1 MASVEYSLTI
11 YDGMSTALS
20 VIDDS
25 IKKTTTSLMNFQ
37 RLNTLAVNVSSLENM
52 GRKLDII
59 DGEYREITDTVAG
72 VEQKQNDLNKA
83 TDENEKK
90 IKKLK
95 EVWKSF
101 MGGLDKMGID
111 HNPLDILSRAD
122 SINTSGNIIQAQT
135 GMKGQDLEL
144 AKESTK
150 SLFADNMSKS
160 PQEAAQSLSAVNQLT
175 GLTGDGLESVTRAG
189 LLLQDTFGYGLTD
202 SIKSAG
208 TLQQQFGLQ
217 GAEAFDLIIQATQA
231 GLNKNGDLL
240 ETINA
245 SSDKFKS
252 LGIGG
257 QEMFNMLVNGAQ
269 NGNVSISSL
278 GNAVNEFSKKA
289 VSGGKDASEGFAAL
303 GLDAGR
309 MKEAFSSGGE
319 AAKQAFLETVNALNI
334 MDDPVSKNIAGTKL
348 FGDSWGELGH
358 QGLAALTELN
368 GSVSLSS
375 QHLEE
380 LNQLKFGNA
389 SSAIASLA
397 NTINT
402 GLAGPMTG
410 AVTFITNIINDFTT
424 GLQGK
429 VDEING
435 IFGMLGLGIGIVG
448 GFISDNWSIIE
459 PIILGIIAALT
470 ALQICE
476 LAGAAIKFILMTA
489 TTMLTVAQ
497 TALNAAFWASPI
509 GLIIIAVIALVA
521 AFYSAVAM
529 VNKFTG
535 TSLSAT
541 GLICGFFSGLA
552 AVIQNIFNFIGVIFF
567 TSVAAFIQ
575 LFSKFAN
582 FLSNVF
588 TKSAT
593 KVVNIFFSM
602 VDGIFGALQKVASGI
617 DAVFGSNFEATIT
630 AKREN
635 FTSLQKTI
643 EKRLEDKKNKNDKIS
658 EKLGNIDAKQVMEE
672 FNFDPKFQNVEE
684 SAKQG
689 YEGGAKDGLLG
700 DKFKDIKNIFGG
712 ENNQFNPDNYGGDRE
727 EDNQPD
733 TSALLNNLNNNA
745 TGGASGF
752 QDISKNTGDTAMNTA
767 AMSNSLDSMDEELKY
782 MRDVAEQEVINRFT
796 LADLKLD
803 INNNNTIRSVADAD
817 MVSNMLKDSTS
828 EALFA
833 FAEGVIG

>member
-1 MASVEYSLTI
+1 MASVKKSLAI
-11 YDGMSTALS
+11 QEGMVTALNS
-20 VIDDS
+20 IDKT
-25 IKKTTTSLMNFQ
+25 IQKTTTSLMVFQ
-37 RLNTLAVNVSSLENM
+37 KLSAMSLNISEFEKM
-52 GRKLDII
+52 GRKLNII
-59 DGEYREITDTVAG
+59 DDDYKDIWKTAAE
-72 VEQKQNDLNKA
+72 VEKKQKDMSAA
-83 TDENEKK
+83 TQDNEKK
-90 IKKLK
+90 LKKLK
-95 EVWKSF
+95 DAWKTF
-101 MGGLDKMGID
+101 IGGLDKMGID
-111 HNPLDILSRAD
+111 HNPLDILTRAD
-122 SINTSGNIIQAQT
+122 NINTSGNIIQAQT

-257 QEMFNMLVNGAQ
+257 QDMFNMLVNGAQ

-289 VSGGKDASEGFAAL
+289 VGGGKDASEGFAAL
-303 GLDAGR
+303 GLDAGK
-309 MKEAFSSGGE
+309 MKDSFSSGGE
-319 AAKQAFLETVNALNI
+319 AAKQAFLETVNALNT
-334 MDDPVSKNIAGTKL
+334 MDDPVSRNIAGTKL
-348 FGDSWGELGH
+348 FGDSWGELGQ
-358 QGLAALTELN
+358 QGLAALSELN

-380 LNQLKFGNA
+380 LNQLKFGSA
-389 SSAIASLA
+389 SSAISSLA

-410 AVTFITNIINDFTT
+410 AVTFVTNIINDFTT

-448 GFISDNWSIIE
+448 GFISDNWAIIA
-459 PIILGIIAALT
+459 PILFGIIAALNAKAACDLASAAATMVLT
-470 ALQICE
+470 A
-476 LAGAAIKFILMTA
+476 
-489 TTMLTVAQ
+489 AQ
-497 TALNAAFWASPI
+497 TALNAAFWTSPI
-509 GLIIIAVIALVA
+509 GLIIAAVIILIVV
-521 AFYSAVAM
+521 FYAVIGLI
-529 VNKFTG
+529 NKLTG

-541 GLICGFFSGLA
+541 GLICSFFTTLG
-552 AVIQNIFNFIGVIFF
+552 AVVMNIFTFMKIFIEAIISELKQIFLTLANFIG
-567 TSVAAFIQ
+567 
-575 LFSKFAN
+575 
-582 FLSNVF
+582 NVF
-588 TKSAT
+588 TNPVGTA
-593 KVVNIFFSM
+593 VELFFTM
-602 VDGIFGALQKVASGI
+602 TDTILGALQKVAKAI
-617 DAVFGSNFEATIT
+617 DKIFGSKFESMIIVQ
-630 AKREN
+630 KEN
-635 FTSLQKTI
+635 LSAMKSDI
-643 EKRLEDKKNKNDKIS
+643 EKRLGDKKYDANKFYKNNEDASFKELLEQANFI
-658 EKLGNIDAKQVMEE
+658 NIEEAAKKGYNSGDNFSKDPFKGMEDIL
-672 FNFDPKFQNVEE
+672 NGQNNP
-684 SAKQG
+684 
-689 YEGGAKDGLLG
+689 L
-700 DKFKDIKNIFGG
+700 NPNNFGG
-712 ENNQFNPDNYGGDRE
+712 DLG

-745 TGGASGF
+745 NGGASGY
-752 QDISKNTGDTAMNTA
+752 QDIAKNTGDTAMNTA

>member
-1 MASVEYSLTI
+1 MASVKKSLAI
-11 YDGMSTALS
+11 QEGMVTALNS
-20 VIDDS
+20 IDKT
-25 IKKTTTSLMNFQ
+25 IQKTTTSLMVFQ
-37 RLNTLAVNVSSLENM
+37 KLSAMSLNVSEFEKM
-52 GRKLDII
+52 GRKLNII
-59 DGEYREITDTVAG
+59 DDDYKDIWKTAAE
-72 VEQKQNDLNKA
+72 VEKKQKDMSAA
-83 TDENEKK
+83 TQDNEKK
-90 IKKLK
+90 LKKLK
-95 EVWKSF
+95 DAWKTF
-101 MGGLDKMGID
+101 IGGLDKMGID

-245 SSDKFKS
+245 SSGKFKS

-289 VSGGKDASEGFAAL
+289 VGGGKDASEGFAAL
-303 GLDAGR
+303 GLDAGK
-309 MKEAFSSGGE
+309 MKDSFSSGGE
-319 AAKQAFLETVNALNI
+319 AAKQAFLETVNALNT
-334 MDDPVSKNIAGTKL
+334 MDDPVSRNIAGTKL
-348 FGDSWGELGH
+348 FGDSWGELGQ
-358 QGLAALTELN
+358 QGLAALSELN

-380 LNQLKFGNA
+380 LNQLKFGSA
-389 SSAIASLA
+389 SSAISSLA

-410 AVTFITNIINDFTT
+410 AVTFVTNIINDFTT

-448 GFISDNWSIIE
+448 GFISDNWAIIA
-459 PIILGIIAALT
+459 PILFGIIAALNAKAACDLASAAATMVLT
-470 ALQICE
+470 A
-476 LAGAAIKFILMTA
+476 
-489 TTMLTVAQ
+489 AQ
-497 TALNAAFWASPI
+497 TALNAAFWTSPI
-509 GLIIIAVIALVA
+509 GLIIAAVIILIVV
-521 AFYSAVAM
+521 FYAVIGLI
-529 VNKFTG
+529 NKLTG

-541 GLICGFFSGLA
+541 GLICSFFTTLG
-552 AVIQNIFNFIGVIFF
+552 AVVMNIFTFMKIFIEAIISELKQIFLTLANFIG
-567 TSVAAFIQ
+567 
-575 LFSKFAN
+575 
-582 FLSNVF
+582 NVF
-588 TKSAT
+588 TNPVGTA
-593 KVVNIFFSM
+593 VELFFTM
-602 VDGIFGALQKVASGI
+602 TDTILGALQKVAKAI
-617 DAVFGSNFEATIT
+617 DKIFGSKFESMIIVQ
-630 AKREN
+630 KEN
-635 FTSLQKTI
+635 LSAMKSDI
-643 EKRLEDKKNKNDKIS
+643 EKRLGDKKYDANKFYKNNEDASFKELLEQANFI
-658 EKLGNIDAKQVMEE
+658 NIEEAAKKGYNSGDNFSKDPFKGMEDIL
-672 FNFDPKFQNVEE
+672 NGQNNPLNP
-684 SAKQG
+684 S
-689 YEGGAKDGLLG
+689 
-700 DKFKDIKNIFGG
+700 NFGG
-712 ENNQFNPDNYGGDRE
+712 DLG

>member
-1 MASVEYSLTI
+1 MASVKKSLAI
-11 YDGMSTALS
+11 QEGMVTALNS
-20 VIDDS
+20 IDKT
-25 IKKTTTSLMNFQ
+25 IQKTTTSLMVFQ
-37 RLNTLAVNVSSLENM
+37 KLSAMSLNISEFEKM
-52 GRKLDII
+52 GRKLNII
-59 DGEYREITDTVAG
+59 DDDYKDIWKTA
-72 VEQKQNDLNKA
+72 VEVEKKQKDMSAA
-83 TDENEKK
+83 TQDNEKK
-90 IKKLK
+90 LKKLK
-95 EVWKSF
+95 DAWKTF
-101 MGGLDKMGID
+101 IGGLDKMGID

-208 TLQQQFGLQ
+208 TLQQQFGFQ

-289 VSGGKDASEGFAAL
+289 VGGGKDASEGFAAL
-303 GLDAGR
+303 GLDAGK
-309 MKEAFSSGGE
+309 MKDSFSSGGE
-319 AAKQAFLETVNALNI
+319 AAKQAFLETVNALNT
-334 MDDPVSKNIAGTKL
+334 MDDPVSRNIAGTKL
-348 FGDSWGELGH
+348 FGDSWGELGQ
-358 QGLAALTELN
+358 QGLAALSELN

-380 LNQLKFGNA
+380 LNQLKFGSA
-389 SSAIASLA
+389 SSAISSLA

-410 AVTFITNIINDFTT
+410 AVTFVTNIINDFTT

-448 GFISDNWSIIE
+448 GFISDNWAIIE

-470 ALQICE
+470 ALQIYE
-476 LAGAAIKFILMTA
+476 LAGAAVKLIFATA
-489 TTMLTVAQ
+489 TGILTAAQ
-497 TALNAAFWASPI
+497 TALNAVFLASPI

-521 AFYSAVAM
+521 AFYSAIAM

-541 GLICGFFSGLA
+541 GLICGFFGA
-552 AVIQNIFNFIGVIFF
+552 VGAVIQNIFSFIGIVVF
-567 TSVAAFIQ
+567 TSIVTLLH
-575 LFSKFAN
+575 LFDKFAN
-582 FLSNVF
+582 FLSNLF
-588 TKSAT
+588 TNPIGT
-593 KVVNIFFSM
+593 VIHLFFTM
-602 VDGIFGALQKVASGI
+602 TDTILGALQQVAKTLDSI
-617 DAVFGSNFEATIT
+617 FGTKFESLIIT
-630 AKREN
+630 GKEKL
-635 FTSLQKTI
+635 SILQKNI
-643 EKRLEDKKNKNDKIS
+643 EDK
-658 EKLGNIDAKQVMEE
+658 
-672 FNFDPKFQNVEE
+672 
-684 SAKQG
+684 
-689 YEGGAKDGLLG
+689 LG
-700 DKFKDIKNIFGG
+700 DKKYDENKVEKRFENLDVKTAMDLYGFKPEFKDVRESIMQSYKSGDDFSNNPFEKMGNIFNG
-712 ENNQFNPDNYGGDRE
+712 ENNPLNPNNFGGGLG

-745 TGGASGF
+745 NGGASGY
-752 QDISKNTGDTAMNTA
+752 QDIAKNTGDTAMNTA